1 MAKWIHCSNKGRP
14 PAHRDHC
21 GINAAHEANL
31 RSTLWKS
38 EVPSVKP
45 KKQCP
50 EIDRVLQYFALFS
63 WVKVGN
69 KF

>member
-31 RSTLWKS
+31 RSTLWTSEGQAKKNNFLKS
-38 EVPSVKP
+38 IEYYS
-45 KKQCP
+45 
-50 EIDRVLQYFALFS
+50 ISLYFL
-63 WVKVGN
+63 G
-69 KF
+69 